1 MFFFSKKGSFFQVFL
16 STTTSVLTY
25 FTRNFFL
32 IAFVQLVSG
41 ISFTFD
47 PQRPPYSRVIPD
59 LVQVADEWIDVKQN
73 YSLCVKSYM
82 HGGCD
87 GFTMF
92 KDAKIIVSNNDSKIQ
107 EHFSTSL

>member
-1 MFFFSKKGSFFQVFL
+1 M
-16 STTTSVLTY
+16 
-25 FTRNFFL
+25 
-32 IAFVQLVSG
+32 SG

-92 KDAKIIVSNNDSKIQ
+92 KDAKIIVSNDDLKFQ
-107 EHFSTSL
+107 EHFLTSLQ